1 MNGDFSGVPRFS
13 KEQKEKLEEILSDEI
28 SSVADFYDVLSKCA
42 VKIMKEHAPKA
53 LGEMVEEVIEQTIF
67 FRTVGIIG
75 ALAVH
80 SGEMYVPNDK
90 SVKPMIICD
99 I

>member
-1 MNGDFSGVPRFS
+1 MWRLFVFRAAGRFITAINCTPENAAEVFGAAL
-13 KEQKEKLEEILSDEI
+13 KGNDKTLEN
-28 SSVADFYDVLSKCA
+28 
-42 VKIMKEHAPKA
+42 
-53 LGEMVEEVIEQTIF
+53 MVEEVIEQTIF

-80 SGEMYVPNDK
+80 SGEMYMPDDK